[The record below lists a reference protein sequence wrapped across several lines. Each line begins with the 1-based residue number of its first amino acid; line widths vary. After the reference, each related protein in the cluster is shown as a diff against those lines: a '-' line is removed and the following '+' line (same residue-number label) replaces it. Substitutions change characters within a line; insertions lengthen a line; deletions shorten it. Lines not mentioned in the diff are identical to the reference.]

1 MSENVEKD
9 HNRMKS
15 KITQVLEDDELPKG
29 FRILVTQIRVLLKNA
44 MCEED
49 QVKEVTKG
57 FAKKIK
63 ELVK

>member
-9 HNRMKS
+9 MNRMKS
-15 KITQVLEDDELPKG
+15 KIPHVLEDEELPKG

-44 MCEED
+44 MCEDE

-57 FAKKIK
+57 FTKKIK
-63 ELVK
+63 DLVK